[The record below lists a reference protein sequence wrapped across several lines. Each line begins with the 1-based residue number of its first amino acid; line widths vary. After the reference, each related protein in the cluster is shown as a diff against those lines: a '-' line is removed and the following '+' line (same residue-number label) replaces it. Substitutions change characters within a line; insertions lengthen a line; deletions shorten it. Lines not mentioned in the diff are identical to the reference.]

1 MNTYPVRTEHALLF
15 RVLTARAAG
24 SLAFCTARASLHTCI
39 GSETLIAQRVWRAV
53 KAQKKI
59 FRGQGASASY
69 LERHE
74 LLCLYSL
81 LDVANHTG
89 GV

>member
-1 MNTYPVRTEHALLF
+1 MQNYYRKKKKL
-15 RVLTARAAG
+15 
-24 SLAFCTARASLHTCI
+24 
-39 GSETLIAQRVWRAV
+39 AQRVWCAV

-74 LLCLYSL
+74 LLCLYSS